1 MPLTRDYNA
10 MIEAR
15 AARDGQFRAALCAEA
30 QHALAEGDAAA
41 AKSMLRHVA
50 NAMAGS
56 GRTGQTRA

>member
-1 MPLTRDYNA
+1 

>member
-1 MPLTRDYNA
+1 MPLTRDYNS

-15 AARDGQFRAALCAEA
+15 ARRDGQFRAALCAEA
-30 QHALAEGDAAA
+30 QNALAEGDVAA

-56 GRTGQTRA
+56 GRAGQTRP